1 MTEAVPGAGA
11 SGALEAS
18 IRARLGGRSVVLV
31 GIMGAGKSSVGRRLA
46 QRLGMDFVDADDE
59 IEAAA
64 KLTIAEIFESFGEA
78 YFRDGERRVI
88 ARLLAEGP
96 HVLATGGGA
105 YMNAETREAIGRNGV
120 SVWLKADFDVVMNR
134 VRRRSHRPL
143 LQKADPEG
151 VMRELIATRYPL
163 YALADLT
170 VQSRDVPHETIVEE
184 VLAALDAMLPV
195 PDASDIARKDEAE

>member
-1 MTEAVPGAGA
+1 
-11 SGALEAS
+11 LEAS